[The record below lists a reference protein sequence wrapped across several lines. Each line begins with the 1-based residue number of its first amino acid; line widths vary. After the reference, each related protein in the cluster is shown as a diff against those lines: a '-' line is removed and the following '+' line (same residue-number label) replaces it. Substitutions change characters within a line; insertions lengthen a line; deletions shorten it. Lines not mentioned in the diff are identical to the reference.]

1 VRETQK
7 RVYVSERIIN
17 IAQLENLLREE
28 QMLIGQMKK
37 EVSVSEH
44 FQTLLNQLEQVN
56 KKAVKF
62 EFCIERRKTR
72 SQ

>member
-1 VRETQK
+1 MRETQK

>member
-1 VRETQK
+1 MI
-7 RVYVSERIIN
+7 YVSERITN
-17 IAQLENLLREE
+17 IAQLESLLREE
-28 QMLIGQMKK
+28 QMLIDQIKK
-37 EVSVSEH
+37 EVPVSEH

>member
-1 VRETQK
+1 MI
-7 RVYVSERIIN
+7 YVSERITN
-17 IAQLENLLREE
+17 IAQLESLLREE

-37 EVSVSEH
+37 EVSVSER

-56 KKAVKF
+56 KKAVEF

>member
-1 VRETQK
+1 MKQTRNMI
-7 RVYVSERIIN
+7 YVSERITN
-17 IAQLENLLREE
+17 IAQLESLLREE
-28 QMLIGQMKK
+28 QMLIDQIKK
-37 EVSVSEH
+37 EVPVSEH

>member
-1 VRETQK
+1 
-7 RVYVSERIIN
+7 
-17 IAQLENLLREE
+17 
-28 QMLIGQMKK
+28 MLIGQMKK

>member
-1 VRETQK
+1 MRETQK

-28 QMLIGQMKK
+28 QTLSGQMKK

>member
-1 VRETQK
+1 MI
-7 RVYVSERIIN
+7 YVSERITN
-17 IAQLENLLREE
+17 IAQLESLLHEE

-44 FQTLLNQLEQVN
+44 FQMLLNQLEQVN